1 MAYSGQIPRL
11 TVLFLSC
18 VNAVC
23 FGQTVSIRLVNFTN
37 ESPVSNQRVYVSG
50 ISGKAA
56 MNDMDERLKLIR
68 EPRTADLSLVT
79 DTLGRAGFDLPKPAP
94 AYFYIRAALSG
105 PHWDCTCVVRVSTEE
120 VVQKGFVVLSSYGA
134 RGKPKSPIQP
144 KSGEVLFALRPTP
157 LWVRLL
163 WPLLKG

>member
-1 MAYSGQIPRL
+1 M

-18 VNAVC
+18 VNAAC
-23 FGQTVSIRLVNFTN
+23 FGQTVSIRLVNLTN
-37 ESPVSNQRVYVSG
+37 ENPVSNQRVYVSG

-56 MNDMDERLKLIR
+56 VNEGDERLKLIKK
-68 EPRTADLSLVT
+68 PFTADLSLVT
-79 DTLGRAGFDLPKPAP
+79 DTTGQAAFDLPKPAP

-105 PHWDCTCVVRVSTEE
+105 SHWDCTCLVRVSTEE
-120 VVQKGFVVLSSYGA
+120 VAQKGFVVLSPYA
-134 RGKPKSPIQP
+134 AQEEPKLPIQP

-157 LWVRLL
+157 WWVRFL